1 MATLMRVFQSLRV
14 VVNKEDTVLEEALL
28 RMALSFMRRGM
39 RLVVLRYHNT
49 EDRAANISMRDSTIR
64 QTMEVSGK

>member
-1 MATLMRVFQSLRV
+1 MRVFQSLRV